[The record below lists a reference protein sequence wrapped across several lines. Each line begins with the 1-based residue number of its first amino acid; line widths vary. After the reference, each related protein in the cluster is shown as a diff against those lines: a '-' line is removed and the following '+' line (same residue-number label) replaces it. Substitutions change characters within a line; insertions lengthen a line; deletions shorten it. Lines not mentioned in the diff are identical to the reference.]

1 MFTIDK
7 MYFFQ
12 GKISQIFKS
21 FDPDNTGEIT
31 KAHFIDICHRFGMSE
46 KHLGFGGFFDLMDI
60 DGGGTIDFEEF
71 EEAIQGKFVI
81 LFTSKFG

>member
-1 MFTIDK
+1 
-7 MYFFQ
+7 
-12 GKISQIFKS
+12 
-21 FDPDNTGEIT
+21 
-31 KAHFIDICHRFGMSE
+31 MSE